1 MELTKVDGQLIHLLQ
16 QRKNLSSI
24 ELANG
29 FLSIAKD
36 QSDFSGF
43 PVNNFI
49 ESLVKCSISKLKRKP
64 EQFQDV
70 FITIEEII
78 EIFTKGKF
86 FSHPFLTSV
95 RYLSNVEFFRRYL
108 VGQKSN
114 SDCLMPISDLF
125 QT

>member
-24 ELANG
+24 ELVNG

-70 FITIEEII
+70 FITKEEIND
-78 EIFTKGKF
+78 
-86 FSHPFLTSV
+86 FSPKVKRKSSKTRAKKPQLKKSFAKASSRLASLLP
-95 RYLSNVEFFRRYL
+95 RGISSPNNSN
-108 VGQKSN
+108 N
-114 SDCLMPISDLF
+114 
-125 QT
+125 

>member
-24 ELANG
+24 ELVNG

-86 FSHPFLTSV
+86 SLTLFY
-95 RYLSNVEFFRRYL
+95 RQFA
-108 VGQKSN
+108 
-114 SDCLMPISDLF
+114 PI
-125 QT
+125 

>member
-24 ELANG
+24 ELVNG

-86 FSHPFLTSV
+86 SLTLFY
-95 RYLSNVEFFRRYL
+95 RQFAPYLMWNFFD
-108 VGQKSN
+108 G
-114 SDCLMPISDLF
+114 I
-125 QT
+125 

>member
-70 FITIEEII
+70 FITKEEIN
-78 EIFTKGKF
+78 EFSPKVKRKSSKMYVQLSKGM
-86 FSHPFLTSV
+86 SSV
-95 RYLSNVEFFRRYL
+95 Y
-108 VGQKSN
+108 SN
-114 SDCLMPISDLF
+114 SPCHCGQNHTSLPKKYLKYV
-125 QT
+125 